1 MACPGATCLALAAS
15 GCRPPGHAAV
25 VRCSG
30 SNLADIN
37 VKKDCEV
44 GIGKFDRQTSA
55 TIKVDTRR
63 RQAFYRTR

>member
-1 MACPGATCLALAAS
+1 MMRPALRATRRPWPMACPGATCLALAAS

-37 VKKDCEV
+37 VK
-44 GIGKFDRQTSA
+44 
-55 TIKVDTRR
+55 
-63 RQAFYRTR
+63 

>member
-1 MACPGATCLALAAS
+1 MAYPGATCLALAAS

-37 VKKDCEV
+37 VK
-44 GIGKFDRQTSA
+44 
-55 TIKVDTRR
+55 
-63 RQAFYRTR
+63 